1 MGLFLSG
8 GISEGLVLLAEMLD
22 PAIRSVKDITR
33 ITGAEP
39 LALIP
44 LMLSDEDY
52 SKKGRSRKRLIIFAA
67 LLVVSMFG
75 IVHYFVLSL
84 DIVWFKVLAKINML

>member
-1 MGLFLSG
+1 
-8 GISEGLVLLAEMLD
+8 
-22 PAIRSVKDITR
+22 
-33 ITGAEP
+33 
-39 LALIP
+39 
-44 LMLSDEDY
+44 MLSEEDY

-67 LLVVSMFG
+67 ALVFAMFA